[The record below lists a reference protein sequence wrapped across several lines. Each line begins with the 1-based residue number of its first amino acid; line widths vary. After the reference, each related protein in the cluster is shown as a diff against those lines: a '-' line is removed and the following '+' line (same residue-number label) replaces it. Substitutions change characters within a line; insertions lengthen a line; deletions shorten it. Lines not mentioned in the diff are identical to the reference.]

1 MKKLAAYIAG
11 VGFFALAAVAWAGDL
26 PPHECALKGLLGA
39 AVLYVILIVAGRLAL
54 NIFVSAVI
62 DGVNDQRKGTT
73 GHE

>member
-1 MKKLAAYIAG
+1 MKRLAAYIAG
-11 VGFFALAAVAWAGDL
+11 IGFFALSAVAWACDL
-26 PPHECALKGLLGA
+26 PPHECAIKGLAGA

-62 DGVNDQRKGTT
+62 ADASDPRKGTT